1 MFFSVRTLTPGNFP
15 LLFLSAVE
23 YFREK
28 YLDKESLC
36 SLLLLIGI
44 YFLPYIFLMGRL
56 KVHWTKLIS
65 RERHMIEYIDHIWP
79 FILEII

>member
-28 YLDKESLC
+28 SLDKENLC

-44 YFLPYIFLMGRL
+44 DFLPYIFLMGRL
-56 KVHWTKLIS
+56 KVHWTINLS
-65 RERHMIEYIDHIWP
+65 REAYD
-79 FILEII
+79 